1 MTAARD
7 TALITGASSGIG
19 EALAL
24 VYAQHQY
31 DLILVARNVRKL
43 EVLATQ
49 LNQEYGVNVMV
60 RPCDLSV
67 SSNVKTLCE
76 TLLADG
82 KQIDTLVN
90 NAGVIEHGSF
100 AAISPDDHQ
109 QIVQLNV
116 CALTAMLAY
125 LLPPMVKRGS
135 GRIMNVASL
144 GAFQPLPSV
153 ATYAATKAFVLSL
166 SEALAEEIRGT
177 GVTVTALCPG
187 LTATNMMSN
196 AQKKSQNLL
205 KIPRFLIGDVDT
217 VAQKAYRACL
227 NGNAIAVV
235 GVKNRLASI
244 LSRATPKW
252 LVRRVTGIVGRAT
265 LTRQ

>member
-1 MTAARD
+1 MTATRD
-7 TALITGASSGIG
+7 TVLITGASSGIG

-31 DLILVARNVRKL
+31 DLILVARSENKL
-43 EVLATQ
+43 EALATQ
-49 LNQEYGVNVMV
+49 LNRQYGVDVTI

-67 SSNVKTLCE
+67 LDNIKELCE

-82 KQIDTLVN
+82 RQIDMLVN

-100 AAISPDDHQ
+100 ATISPDDHQ
-109 QIVQLNV
+109 RIIQLNV

-125 LLPPMVKRGS
+125 LLPSMIKRGS
-135 GRIMNVASL
+135 GRVLNVASL

-166 SEALAEEIRGT
+166 SEALAEEVRGT
-177 GVTVTALCPG
+177 GVTVTSLCPG

-196 AQKKSQNLL
+196 TQKKSQTLL
-205 KIPRFLIGDVDT
+205 NIPSFVVGDVNT
-217 VAQKAYRACL
+217 VAQKAFHACL
-227 NGNAIAVV
+227 NGNAIAVP
-235 GVKNRLASI
+235 GAKNVFASI

-265 LTRQ
+265 LS

>member
-1 MTAARD
+1 MTALRD

-43 EVLATQ
+43 EALATQ
-49 LNQEYGVNVMV
+49 LHREYGVDVAV

-67 SSNVKTLCE
+67 SDNVKQLCE
-76 TLLADG
+76 TLLAEG
-82 KQIDTLVN
+82 RQIDLLVN

-100 AAISPDDHQ
+100 ATIPAEDHQ
-109 QIVQLNV
+109 RIVQLNV

-125 LLPPMVKRGS
+125 LLPPMIKRGS
-135 GRIMNVASL
+135 GRVMNVASL

-166 SEALAEEIRGT
+166 SEALAEEVRGT

-187 LTATNMMSN
+187 LTATNMFAN
-196 AQKKSQNLL
+196 AQKKSQRLL
-205 KIPRFLIGDVDT
+205 NIPSLAVGDVNT
-217 VAQKAYRACL
+217 VAQKAFHACL
-227 NGNAIAVV
+227 DGKAIAVP
-235 GVKNRLASI
+235 GVKNIVASI

-265 LTRQ
+265 LSRQ